1 MPTLFNKVERAAILA
16 RLDKLTADTPRR
28 WGTMTSAQMVAHCA
42 DVLRLALG
50 DVQLPPRKMIL
61 ANPLIRFFVIRMPVP
76 KNLPTG
82 REMMTDK
89 RVVDLETERQAM
101 RELLERFG
109 RCSPS
114 GPWAVHPAFGAMSG
128 KEWGIQ
134 QWGHINHHFKQFGL

>member
-1 MPTLFNKVERAAILA
+1 MPSLFNHADRARLVERLN
-16 RLDKLTADTPRR
+16 RLTPNTERR
-28 WGTMTSAQMVAHCA
+28 WGTMSGPQMVAHCA

-50 DVQLPPRKMIL
+50 DVQLPRRKMIL
-61 ANPLIRFFVIRMPVP
+61 ANPVVRFFVIRMPVP

-82 REMMTDK
+82 REVMTHQS
-89 RVVDLETERQAM
+89 VVDLETERTAM
-101 RELLERFG
+101 RELLDRFG

-134 QWGHINHHFKQFGL
+134 QWGHINHHLKQFGL